1 MKNILKSLS
10 VIVAVIAV
18 AAGATHAVFSDT
30 DSFEG
35 NTISTATVNIDARNE
50 PMGNLPKPLNV
61 SGLVPGEWTGWAR
74 GIVYNESNSTDVK
87 VYMHVSNVSGVAC
100 NKINLTVYTG
110 HAASGAAS
118 ERSMLLYNGALGGL
132 EGSSSR
138 VEITGSGKVFNPSM
152 PANRSAVIQQK
163 AQLDSSADNLYQN
176 TSCTWDEVFVAESYV
191 AS

>member
-1 MKNILKSLS
+1 MKNIFKSLS

-18 AAGATHAVFSDT
+18 AAGATQAVFSDT

-35 NTISTATVNIDARNE
+35 NTVSTAIVNIDARNE

-87 VYMHVSNVSGVAC
+87 VYMYVSNVNGVAC
-100 NKINLTVYTG
+100 DKVNLTVYTG

-118 ERSMLLYNGALGGL
+118 ERSMLLYNGALNSFN
-132 EGSSSR
+132 EANK

-163 AQLDSSADNLYQN
+163 AQLDSSAGNSYQN
-176 TSCTWDEVFVAESYV
+176 KSCTWNEVFVAESYV
-191 AS
+191 AP